1 MASKRQRRTSEVKA
15 KKKRKT
21 LKLFLFLALVVVC
34 GGFLAFL
41 FKSLSDSILPPSS
54 DEKRERWSVQLY
66 FSDSNERFLVPEK
79 RIIPRPKSLN
89 GKAEELVR
97 ALMEGSR
104 TNLVRTLP
112 EGLKLQSVSVDKNGT
127 ARVSFDKKFIDDHPG
142 GTASEP
148 TGTRRRECSGQRIA
162 QSPRRKQSWAATYG
176 RPSGLCSAPL
186 CQTGPQRRGG
196 RRRRTHQRL
205 TMFSRQRS
213 RMRRWLEDQAPPGA
227 SW

>member
-15 KKKRKT
+15 KKKKKT

-41 FKSLSDSILPPSS
+41 FKSLSDAILPPSS

-66 FSDSNERFLVPEK
+66 FSDSNERFLVPEQ

-97 ALMEGSR
+97 ALMEGPK

-112 EGLKLQSVSVDKNGT
+112 EGLKLQSVTVDKNGT
-127 ARVSFDKKFIDDHPG
+127 ARVSFNRKLIDDHPG
-142 GTASEP
+142 GTASEMA
-148 TGTRRRECSGQRIA
+148 TLYSMANTLALNLQEIKRVKLLVDGKEFTTIKGHVDTREPILPDRDLIKKG
-162 QSPRRKQSWAATYG
+162 
-176 RPSGLCSAPL
+176 SAE
-186 CQTGPQRRGG
+186 G
-196 RRRRTHQRL
+196 
-205 TMFSRQRS
+205 
-213 RMRRWLEDQAPPGA
+213 
-227 SW
+227 